1 MLILLAS
8 LGGVGAALFV
18 YFSPYLARK
27 REQRCLARS
36 CRDSRTMVL
45 SYDDGPGTRLT
56 PALLDL
62 LAQHEVRATFF
73 ASGNAVNGNEGILDR
88 IVAEGHELG
97 CHAHDHRNAWK
108 SWPWRGV
115 ADIAAGYRALAPWIP
130 SDAIFRP
137 PHGKMTLPTWWA
149 VRRRGALLGWW
160 TIVAGDTPRARRVS
174 EAAARELRAAQG
186 GVILLHDFDREP
198 ERDAWVLAAT
208 RALLETSKSEGLQ
221 VRTLGEVLEVAR
233 G

>member
-1 MLILLAS
+1 MLIFLAS
-8 LGGVGAALFV
+8 FGVIGAALFV

-27 REQRCLARS
+27 WEERGLARS

-62 LAQHEVRATFF
+62 LAQHGARASFF
-73 ASGNAVNGNEGILDR
+73 ASGKAVSGNEEILDR

-108 SWPWRGV
+108 SWPSDGL
-115 ADIAAGYRALAPWIP
+115 ADIAAGYRALARWIP
-130 SDAIFRP
+130 GDAIFRP

-149 VRRRGALLGWW
+149 VRRRGAPLGWW
-160 TIVAGDTPRARRVS
+160 TIVSGDTPRERRAP
-174 EAAARELRAAQG
+174 EEAARELRAAQG

-198 ERDAWVLAAT
+198 ERDGWVLDAT
-208 RALLETSKSEGLQ
+208 RALLETSRSEGLE

-233 G
+233 S